1 MLKIYREFVESVY
14 NNFVSFLY
22 LLIKYLPAIFGIFTI
37 GFGVTGF
44 LINGESVSVSILN
57 AIMMFGLEYPTDP
70 DILNWALYLSVAFA
84 ILTLFS
90 AVILIFLKKRV
101 EWYLLQISL
110 KREHIVVFGL
120 GEAVTSFLDGYMND
134 NRKEHVVIIESD
146 PNNQKLDEYRKR
158 GVGIFI
164 GDSLSDKTLE
174 LF

>member
-1 MLKIYREFVESVY
+1 
-14 NNFVSFLY
+14 
-22 LLIKYLPAIFGIFTI
+22 
-37 GFGVTGF
+37 
-44 LINGESVSVSILN
+44 
-57 AIMMFGLEYPTDP
+57 MMFGLEYPTNP